1 MSILT
6 RKETFC
12 LLGSLGEMDS
22 GALGSM
28 EEVLVRLTRSTSP
41 LIRREACLL
50 LGRGGIGGEALVRL
64 LGDGNTAVREYAA
77 EALGMK
83 PLAPEAREAL
93 LRLSAEDPAG
103 KVRAAAIRSLAN
115 GWGRRAP
122 KALHR
127 IICQEL
133 LPGERS
139 ALVRLACYESMCLL
153 DPGCAFHNILALY
166 KNAGVKV
173 KSGILDAL
181 FLLLSP
187 ENADEIHDFLQSLLP
202 EKEAFMV
209 QASHHNL
216 QAALER
222 VRD

>member
-6 RKETFC
+6 RKEIFG
-12 LLGSLGEMDS
+12 LLGTLGEMEP

-28 EEVLVRLTRSTSP
+28 EEVLVRMTRSTSP

-50 LGRGGIGGEALVRL
+50 LGRGGIGREALLNL
-64 LGDGNTAVREYAA
+64 LKDSHTAVREYAA

-83 PLAPEAREAL
+83 PLSPEAREAL
-93 LRLSAEDPAG
+93 LCLAAADPAG
-103 KVRAAAIRSLAN
+103 KVRAAAVRALAA
-115 GWGRRAP
+115 GWGKRAP

-139 ALVRLACYESMCLL
+139 ALARLACYESMCLL
-153 DPGCAFHNILALY
+153 DPGCALHKILELY
-166 KNAGVKV
+166 KDAGIKV
-173 KSGILDAL
+173 KSGILEAL

-187 ENADEIHDFLQSLLP
+187 ENAEMIHDFLQGLMP
-202 EKEAFMV
+202 DEEAFMV
-209 QASHHNL
+209 QESHHNL
-216 QAALER
+216 QAALAQI
-222 VRD
+222 RD